1 MTTRRSRIGSASAD
15 WRPNISAAWAKI
27 GPRAPSELIDRL
39 GHAGFEA
46 VAGRALRRLLLEQ
59 FKHCAVLTRRRDDPK
74 PAALVREQDASGV
87 DVQQGD
93 APRGERRQHVD
104 DVELV
109 DEVVGQFDK
118 RVDEELLTIHD
129 ASEPLARQ
137 PETPTQLRL

>member
-1 MTTRRSRIGSASAD
+1 M
-15 WRPNISAAWAKI
+15 
-27 GPRAPSELIDRL
+27 
-39 GHAGFEA
+39 
-46 VAGRALRRLLLEQ
+46 LLEQ
-59 FKHCAVLTRRRDDPK
+59 FEHCAVLTRRRDDPK

-129 ASEPLARQ
+129 ASETLARQ
-137 PETPTQLRL
+137 PDTPTQRRL